1 MSGNGFAQP
10 VEHEWDGAPQPVVAL
25 APEVRRGRPRSPRVD
40 QAILD
45 AAIELFVEEGYPK
58 VTFERIAARA
68 GVGKPAIYRRYRTK
82 LDLLLAAVEGAARR
96 EISYPDTGDT
106 ERDLRAMATAFV
118 SSLVGTPVGR
128 LTPVMIAEGNRTPE
142 VAEEYHRFI
151 ARERVE
157 QTRVVQR
164 CVERGD
170 LRDDVD
176 LDRMTEFLAGQIL
189 YRFVI
194 SGSPLDAEYVDSLV
208 GLMLET
214 FGRRPC

>member
-1 MSGNGFAQP
+1 MSGNGLSSPLEQ
-10 VEHEWDGAPQPVVAL
+10 EWEGEPPRGVGLAPQA
-25 APEVRRGRPRSPRVD
+25 RRGRPRSLRVD

-45 AAIELFVEEGYPK
+45 AAIELFVEEGFAK

-82 LDLLLAAVEGAARR
+82 LDLLLAAVEGIARK

-106 ERDLRAMATAFV
+106 EQDLRSMATAFA
-118 SSLVGTPVGR
+118 SSLVDTPLGR
-128 LTPVMIAEGNRTPE
+128 LAPVMIAEGNRTPE
-142 VAEEYHRFI
+142 LAAQYHRFI

-157 QTRVVQR
+157 QTRTFQR

-170 LRDDVD
+170 LRDDIDV
-176 LDRMTEFLAGQIL
+176 DRMTEFLSGQIL

-194 SGSPLDAEYVDSLV
+194 SGSPLDAEYVDALV
-208 GLMLET
+208 GLTLET
-214 FGRRPC
+214 FGRRRA